1 MNSVTDFLRRLLPLL
16 LVLPLLTGCDDDD
29 DYYGPPPPPGADF
42 SELWASSVLAP
53 TLCPYYIYPNDSS
66 SDAKWYDNYDD
77 TYTILNSG
85 RDVRY
90 YFTNDQLRDYPALL
104 NVDFSR
110 YSVVIYTAYNRFE
123 VNSFGFQWGYDP
135 YDSRYSY
142 ELYLTFYPLGDRLRP
157 GELALSQGAIIVDKI
172 SSDADIHIY
181 PDYYDR

>member
-42 SELWASSVLAP
+42 SELWASSILAP
-53 TLCPYYIYPNDSS
+53 ALCPYYIYPDDSS
-66 SDAKWYDNYDD
+66 DDEDWYDDYDD

-104 NVDFSR
+104 DVDFSR
-110 YSVVIYTAYNRFE
+110 YSVVIYTAYKRFE
-123 VNSFGFQWGYDP
+123 VNSFGYRWGYDR
-135 YDSRYSY
+135 YDADY
-142 ELYLTFYPLGDRLRP
+142 ELYLTFYPVGGRLP
-157 GELALSQGAIIVDKI
+157 KGELALAQAAIIVDKI
-172 SSDADIHIY
+172 NSGADIDIDA
-181 PDYYDR
+181 DYYDD